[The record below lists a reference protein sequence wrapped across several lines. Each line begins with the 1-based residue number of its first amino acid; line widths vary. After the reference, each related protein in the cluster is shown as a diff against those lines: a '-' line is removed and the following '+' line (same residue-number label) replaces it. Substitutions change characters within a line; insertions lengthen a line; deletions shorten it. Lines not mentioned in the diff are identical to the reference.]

1 MEGPLCSGTGPGR
14 ADHPSA
20 AKKCRVGPRFLRR
33 SLPLTAQPNVNGVVP
48 PDPNGTVGPNHI
60 VTMVNLTFQI
70 FDKSGNSLLGPTNN
84 NTLWA
89 GFGGDCQTDNSG
101 DPVVLY
107 DRAADRWLLSQFTAS
122 GPTFFQCVAVSTTN
136 DPTGSYFRYA
146 ISTGNNFPDY
156 PKAGVWPDA
165 YYFSTREFL
174 NTADRL
180 RVPAPMRSIA
190 LRRSPAIPTRR

>member
-1 MEGPLCSGTGPGR
+1 MQVILGPGQLR
-14 ADHPSA
+14 ENEDRDLLPWKVRFAPELDPVVQSV
-20 AKKCRVGPRFLRR
+20 VGGKEMSGGTEISPPIISFNG
-33 SLPLTAQPNVNGVVP
+33 QPNVNGVVP

-70 FDKSGNSLLGPTNN
+70 FNKNGNSLFGPANN

-107 DRAADRWLLSQFTAS
+107 DRAADRWLLSQFTSS
-122 GPTFFQCVAVSTTN
+122 GPTFFECVAISTTS

-146 ISTGNNFPDY
+146 IATGNNFPDY
-156 PKAGVWPDA
+156 PKAGDLA
-165 YYFSTREFL
+165 GCLLF
-174 NTADRL
+174 
-180 RVPAPMRSIA
+180 
-190 LRRSPAIPTRR
+190 

>member
-1 MEGPLCSGTGPGR
+1 MQSVVGGKEMSGGTEIPAPIVTFNG
-14 ADHPSA
+14 
-20 AKKCRVGPRFLRR
+20 
-33 SLPLTAQPNVNGVVP
+33 QPNVNGVVP

-60 VTMVNLTFQI
+60 VTMGNLTFQI
-70 FDKSGNSLLGPTNN
+70 FDKTGNSLFGPANN

-89 GFGGDCQTDNSG
+89 GFGGDCQTENSG

-107 DRAADRWLLSQFTAS
+107 DRAADRWFLSQFTAS
-122 GPTFFQCVAVSTTN
+122 GPTFFECVAVSTTN

-146 ISTGNNFPDY
+146 IATGNNFPDY

-174 NTADRL
+174 NGSHICGC
-180 RVPAPMRSIA
+180 RSLCA
-190 LRRSPAIPTRR
+190 ESCPGAGR